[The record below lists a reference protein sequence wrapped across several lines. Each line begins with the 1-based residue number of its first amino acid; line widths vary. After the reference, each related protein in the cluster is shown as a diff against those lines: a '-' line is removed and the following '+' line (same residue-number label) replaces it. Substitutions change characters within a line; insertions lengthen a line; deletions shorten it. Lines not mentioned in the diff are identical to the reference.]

1 MRSRQGGDTLPDKNG
16 GVCRLGRIACAVMAS
31 CCFLLA
37 GCPEQMHDDKGA
49 NQSLVEIGELS
60 LEQGEALESE
70 GRKAEANVAYRRA
83 LWAFR
88 YHEKLTSEQPFLL
101 DEALDGIK
109 RTTPTAKR

>member
-1 MRSRQGGDTLPDKNG
+1 MYNPVGIVLV
-16 GVCRLGRIACAVMAS
+16 VCALVGCL
-31 CCFLLA
+31 LLA
-37 GCPEQMHDDKGA
+37 GCPEQYQDDKGA

-60 LEQGEALESE
+60 LEQGESLESE
-70 GRKAEANVAYRRA
+70 GRTAEANVAYRRA

-109 RTTPTAKR
+109 RTTPAGGKR